1 MTISE
6 CVLDE
11 LLSKTGGLVSRSG
24 EGGKRES
31 YRPTLSR
38 SPYFSDDIASSVDH
52 HLLLALSSDNR
63 WRPCSPAELLSLCN
77 MTFHRRC
84 AYFFLDLFSISA
96 LIALAIEIVLPWM
109 LKANDKCYGIV
120 YNCDKCQKKE
130 FLISLVAASIAGC
143 IIAIMTVFAV
153 VLSFGSCR
161 SSSSCSHSMFRFTLA
176 YILLDVVALISNIVA
191 MALWVKMDETKS
203 FGPSFWVGWAAN
215 GMLLI
220 LLVILVTLRTRGG
233 SGDGSGDYNSQ
244 TSADQPLFRSLYFMV
259 STTVFHNRS

>member
-1 MTISE
+1 
-6 CVLDE
+6 
-11 LLSKTGGLVSRSG
+11 
-24 EGGKRES
+24 
-31 YRPTLSR
+31 
-38 SPYFSDDIASSVDH
+38 
-52 HLLLALSSDNR
+52 
-63 WRPCSPAELLSLCN
+63 

-120 YNCDKCQKKE
+120 YNCDKCPTLEAIESLGQCSFALSQYSQKKE